1 MRRVYAVAAATFFAA
16 LLVCVCGVSAHA
28 QTAGT
33 VQAQAPKDNDHTLQ
47 AMRDEMERSK
57 TRLELKIPG
66 MEHAQDPYY
75 IEYRLLDLDVREV
88 VAEFGALVNTR
99 QTRNRFM
106 DVAARVGDYKLD
118 SSNFVSDDG
127 FRGFIGPTGS
137 VGIDRDYDSLRQDL
151 WIATDQAFKEA
162 VETYS
167 RKQAYLSSLAR
178 QSDIDDFAKAQP
190 LQLIEPLVAPDW
202 SSRNWEQEARD
213 TSAALR
219 SFPQIYEARVTYY
232 LVYATEYLLTS
243 EGTEIRTNRCFAA
256 IESGMNTLADDGM
269 QVNHLYA
276 AYAQKPADLP
286 SVDAVRKALNVT
298 GSELMAMRAAPPAQD
313 YTGPVLFEARAAAPL
328 LAQVLTPA
336 INGARPPLSFT
347 PVMEQLLTG
356 LGGKSDWVGRMGS
369 RVMPATVSLIDDP
382 GAREFHGMA
391 LLGAYAVDDEGVH
404 AQKVTIVDS
413 GNVKEL
419 LMSRRPGPDSDMSNG
434 HGRSA
439 FLNDAK
445 PTMSNLFFK
454 STETQ
459 SAADLKKK
467 FIDECRSEKLPYCM
481 VIREMDNPSISL
493 LHQDDFSELLAS
505 FGGGAGTGDRL
516 PLIIYKIY
524 PEDGREEMVRGARI
538 IGLNTRMLRN
548 LGGIGN
554 DDFVYNYMQS
564 QVSGFAGTALGAFGS
579 AQSGLPASLV
589 APSLLFDDLE
599 VRGARGEPKRLPLLP
614 APPLNAD

>member
-1 MRRVYAVAAATFFAA
+1 VKRARGFAGLTILVA
-16 LLVCVCGVSAHA
+16 LLSCSIATRA
-28 QTAGT
+28 QTPG
-33 VQAQAPKDNDHTLQ
+33 DNDHTLQ
-47 AMRDEMERSK
+47 AMRDEMARSK
-57 TRLELKIPG
+57 ARLELKIPG
-66 MEHAQDPYY
+66 TPQPQRPYY
-75 IEYRLLDLDVREV
+75 VEYRLLDLDVREV
-88 VAEFGALVNTR
+88 VAEFGALVKSDHV
-99 QTRNRFM
+99 RNRFM
-106 DVAARVGDYKLD
+106 DVEARIGDYKLD
-118 SSNFVSDDG
+118 SSNFISEDG

-137 VGIDRDYDSLRQDL
+137 VGIDRDYNSLRQDL

-178 QSDIDDFAKAQP
+178 QSDIDDFAKAAP
-190 LQLIEPLVAPDW
+190 LQLIEPLVTPDW
-202 SSRNWEQEARD
+202 SNRNWEQEARE
-213 TSAALR
+213 TSATLR

-269 QVNHLYA
+269 QINHMYA
-276 AYAQKPADLP
+276 AYAPRPVDLP
-286 SVDAVRKALNVT
+286 SVDAVKKALNVT
-298 GSELMAMRAAPPAQD
+298 GSELMALRAAPPAQD

-336 INGARPPLSFT
+336 INGSRPPVSFT

-356 LGGKSDWVGRMGS
+356 LGGKSDWVGRMGA
-369 RVMPATVSLIDDP
+369 RVLPPGVSLIDDP
-382 GAREFHGMA
+382 GAKESHGTA
-391 LLGAYAVDDEGVH
+391 LLGAYAVDNEGVR
-404 AQKVTIVDS
+404 AEKVIIVDN
-413 GNVKEL
+413 GNAKEL
-419 LMSRRPGPDSDMSNG
+419 LMSRRPGPDSDVSNG

-439 FLNDAK
+439 FINDAK

-454 STETQ
+454 STETL
-459 SAADLKKK
+459 SPADLKKK
-467 FIDECRSEKLPYCM
+467 FLDACRSEKLPYCL
-481 VIREMDNPSISL
+481 VVREMDNPSISL

-516 PLIIYKIY
+516 PLIVYRIY
-524 PEDGREEMVRGARI
+524 PDNGREEMVRGARI

-579 AQSGLPASLV
+579 AQNGLPATLV

-599 VRGARGEPKRLPLLP
+599 VRGARGEPKRLPLLA
-614 APPLNAD
+614 APPMTAD